1 MCTVFTRNEIY
12 SLGEIISRQ
21 KNTKNK
27 REAATSCAYDIKK
40 REEKAFVCKI
50 DSESRIEDSSEVKS
64 EWRVRLA
71 E

>member
-1 MCTVFTRNEIY
+1 MHRVHEKRN
-12 SLGEIISRQ
+12 LQSRRNHLKA

-64 EWRVRLA
+64 EWRVKLA

>member
-1 MCTVFTRNEIY
+1 MHRVHEKRN
-12 SLGEIISRQ
+12 LHSRRNHLKA

-27 REAATSCAYDIKK
+27 REAATFCAYDIKK